1 VYVNGRRRG
10 TTPLLLRNLPPGT
23 YALRVVRPGYQPQT
37 ARVVLPAQAAER
49 DVLFRL
55 EAVPRPR
62 PAVTTGSLFVDSRPR
77 GARVLVDDRFVGSTP
92 VQVAA
97 LSEGPHRVRLELD
110 GHRPW
115 TTTAKV
121 VAGQVV
127 RVSGSLEPVVVR

>member
-1 VYVNGRRRG
+1 RG

-23 YALRVVRPGYQPQT
+23 YALRVVRAGYRPQT

-55 EAVPRPR
+55 EEIPRPR
-62 PAVTTGSLFVDSRPR
+62 PAGVTTGSLYIDSRPR
-77 GARVLVDDRFVGSTP
+77 GARVLVDDRFVGATP

-97 LSEGPHRVRLELD
+97 LPEGPHRVRLELD
-110 GHRPW
+110 GHRIW
-115 TTTAKV
+115 TTTANV